1 MNVQKQIIRMNDQ
14 ELQNNTSFEASW
26 HQSYKYRPWIFVGG
40 LDPQLNEGDVIVVFS
55 QYVND
60 SLFEILCFFYENCFY
75 HLFYYRWGEIE
86 DINLVRDKETGKSKG
101 FAYIRYEDWRSTVL
115 AVDNMNGTIV
125 YTIFGLKNII

>member
-60 SLFEILCFFYENCFY
+60 SLFEILSFFLWELLLSFI
-75 HLFYYRWGEIE
+75 L
-86 DINLVRDKETGKSKG
+86 L
-101 FAYIRYEDWRSTVL
+101 
-115 AVDNMNGTIV
+115 
-125 YTIFGLKNII
+125 

>member
-60 SLFEILCFFYENCFY
+60 SLFEILCFF
-75 HLFYYRWGEIE
+75 LGELLLSVYFII
-86 DINLVRDKETGKSKG
+86 DGVKLRISTWSETRKQESPKDSHTSVMKIGEALSLQ
-101 FAYIRYEDWRSTVL
+101 WT
-115 AVDNMNGTIV
+115 T
-125 YTIFGLKNII
+125 

>member
-60 SLFEILCFFYENCFY
+60 SFFEILCFFYENCFY
-75 HLFYYRWGEIE
+75 HFIL
-86 DINLVRDKETGKSKG
+86 L
-101 FAYIRYEDWRSTVL
+101 
-115 AVDNMNGTIV
+115 
-125 YTIFGLKNII
+125 

>member
-40 LDPQLNEGDVIVVFS
+40 LVPQLNEGDVIVVFS

-60 SLFEILCFFYENCFY
+60 SLFEILSFF
-75 HLFYYRWGEIE
+75 L
-86 DINLVRDKETGKSKG
+86 
-101 FAYIRYEDWRSTVL
+101 
-115 AVDNMNGTIV
+115 
-125 YTIFGLKNII
+125 

>member
-1 MNVQKQIIRMNDQ
+1 MNDQ

-60 SLFEILCFFYENCFY
+60 SLFDILSFF
-75 HLFYYRWGEIE
+75 L
-86 DINLVRDKETGKSKG
+86 
-101 FAYIRYEDWRSTVL
+101 
-115 AVDNMNGTIV
+115 
-125 YTIFGLKNII
+125 